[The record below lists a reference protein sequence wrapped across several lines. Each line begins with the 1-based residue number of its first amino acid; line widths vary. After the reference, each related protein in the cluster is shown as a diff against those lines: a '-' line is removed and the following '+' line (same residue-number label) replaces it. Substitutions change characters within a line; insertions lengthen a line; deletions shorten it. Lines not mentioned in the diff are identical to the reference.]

1 VPVDGVLSRAGEFVR
16 GLGENVLLRLVENF
30 VTLFVVLDPIGSV
43 PIFLNATTRI
53 DPAARKKVALRA
65 VLVAML
71 VLLLFLYLGQ
81 FLLGE
86 MHIGIPAFRIAG
98 AVILFVFALHMIFS
112 GHHSS
117 GETEATRTASEIAVF
132 PVAMPGIASPGALCA
147 VVLLTD
153 NDRYSLIDQTI
164 TGGLTLLVMVIVLLA
179 LLLATR
185 IQRTLGNAG
194 ISVITQIMGLILA
207 SFSVQQ
213 MIDGILEVFTAAA
226 H

>member
-1 VPVDGVLSRAGEFVR
+1 M
-16 GLGENVLLRLVENF
+16 LGRLAENF

-43 PIFLNATTRI
+43 PIFLNATHRLA
-53 DPAARKKVALRA
+53 PADRHKVAIIA
-65 VLVAML
+65 VLVGSA
-71 VLLLFLYLGQ
+71 VLMLFLYLGQ
-81 FLLGE
+81 YLLEE

-112 GHHSS
+112 GHHDGASP
-117 GETEATRTASEIAVF
+117 EATRTASEIAVF

-153 NDRYSLIDQTI
+153 NNRFSFVEETV
-164 TGGLTLLVMVIVLLA
+164 TAGLTLSVMILVLVT
-179 LLLATR
+179 LLLAGR
-185 IQRTLGNAG
+185 INRLLGNAG

-213 MIDGILEVFTAAA
+213 ILDGTVEVMT
-226 H
+226 HVGH

>member
-1 VPVDGVLSRAGEFVR
+1 
-16 GLGENVLLRLVENF
+16 VLLRLVENF

-43 PIFLNATTRI
+43 PIFLNATARV

-65 VLVAML
+65 VLVAVL

-81 FLLGE
+81 FLLEE

-213 MIDGILEVFTAAA
+213 MIDGILEVFAAAA